1 METPDDKA
9 GQATSVK
16 SGSAPEK
23 KSEIKVPQDLSK
35 VSNAKARELIDAGLV
50 EDHELPG
57 KWYKR
62 KSDGFKARIPDYT
75 YDAYDTV
82 LKDEWEEVK
91 SDAIAPTE

>member
-9 GQATSVK
+9 GQETNVK
-16 SGSAPEK
+16 SAPAADK

-35 VSNAKARELIDAGLV
+35 VSHAKARELIDAGLV

-75 YDAYDTV
+75 FDAYGPE